1 MHILVAHYLFFWQS
15 GSCGSRNPPTVLIR
29 FPKRLPCA
37 DNVRS
42 INGFGLIERDLVGS
56 ATTVFTPESK
66 EFKHRE
72 PTANFD
78 FFCGKRWDPYTP
90 SQTRFS
96 IALECNSSKVE
107 ATVSQIRLLYMHFFW
122 DVGFVY
128 VKYVWEWLDKE
139 ICNLRKRFGLFDR
152 ESWKTKYYESWS

>member
-1 MHILVAHYLFFWQS
+1 MRKSWICAKPFFVQCLCIYCKNTRNAYLGCILFIFLTERE
-15 GSCGSRNPPTVLIR
+15 SRVSYPPTVLIR

-42 INGFGLIERDLVGS
+42 INGLGLIERDLVGS

-78 FFCGKRWDPYTP
+78 YVLGKRWDPYTP

-107 ATVSQIRLLYMHFFW
+107 ATVAQIRLLYMHFF
-122 DVGFVY
+122 
-128 VKYVWEWLDKE
+128 
-139 ICNLRKRFGLFDR
+139 
-152 ESWKTKYYESWS
+152 